1 LESAKVQ
8 INWSQNTQPD
18 GGDVVI
24 THLFFERHMCPC
36 ASFYQ
41 LGVAGIRQTPLALAD
56 PLQAAEAPDEMRLS
70 II

>member
-1 LESAKVQ
+1 MEG
-8 INWSQNTQPD
+8 TFF
-18 GGDVVI
+18 

-56 PLQAAEAPDEMRLS
+56 PLQAGEAPDEMRLS